1 MTTNTNSHG
10 NVDRRSFLGISGS
23 CAAHLFMMTSGA
35 PKTIEQLLSQST
47 QQNFA
52 AQEPWGRL
60 EQVAD
65 GAWALISTPLEDRT
79 TLCNGGIIAGQD
91 GAVVVES
98 FGSPE
103 GARWMAERTRELAGR
118 WPSHVVLTHFH
129 GDHTGGIE
137 GFDRTD
143 GRPEVMSTEETREL
157 THNSDAERGRE
168 VSALRSE
175 MLADISILGL
185 TRPERIDLGGRIVN
199 IVPREGH
206 TPSDV
211 TVELEDPSI
220 VWCGDLV
227 WNQMFPNYRDT
238 IPSLFAGSVRSL
250 SRERNTTYVPGHG
263 PLADQTDL
271 NRYIDL
277 IDDVGT
283 AANRALEAGTP
294 IADAAADY
302 SIPESLGEWFLF
314 NPRYFEVAFRAWE
327 REKEM

>member
-1 MTTNTNSHG
+1 MTANRNSID
-10 NVDRRSFLGISGS
+10 NIDRRTFLGVSGS
-23 CAAHLFMMTSGA
+23 CAAHLAMMTYGA
-35 PKTIEQLLSQST
+35 PESLKHLLSSHPT
-47 QQNFA
+47 PNPRL
-52 AQEPWGRL
+52 QEPWGRL

-98 FGSPE
+98 FASPD
-103 GARWMAERTRELAGR
+103 GARWMAEKTRELAGR
-118 WPSHVVLTHFH
+118 WPTHVVMTHFH

-137 GFDRTD
+137 GFERAE
-143 GRPEVMSTEETREL
+143 GQPEIMTTEETREL
-157 THNSDAERGRE
+157 TRGSDTDRGRE
-168 VSALRSE
+168 VSAVRSQ
-175 MLADISILGL
+175 MMADISILGV
-185 TRPERIDLGGRIVN
+185 TRPKRIDLGGRVVHI
-199 IVPREGH
+199 IPREGH

-238 IPSLFAGSVRSL
+238 IPTLFAGSVRSL
-250 SRERNTTYVPGHG
+250 SRERETTYVPGHG
-263 PLADQTDL
+263 PLANQADL
-271 NRYIDL
+271 DRYIQL
-277 IDDVGT
+277 IDDVGA

-294 IADAAADY
+294 ITDAAAEY

-314 NPRYFEVAFRAWE
+314 NPRYFEVAFSAWE
-327 REKEM
+327 REKRM